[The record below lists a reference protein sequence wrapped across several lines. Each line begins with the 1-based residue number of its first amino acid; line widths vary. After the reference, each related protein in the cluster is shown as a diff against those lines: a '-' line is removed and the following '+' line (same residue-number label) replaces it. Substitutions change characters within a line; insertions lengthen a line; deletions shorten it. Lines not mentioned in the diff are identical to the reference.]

1 MYSQNWVLGDFGGWE
16 KDIWLKSTIR
26 PQKCAFSD
34 IFGFSGVFK
43 GGGSR
48 LTIIF
53 WANFALF
60 CRLHFATEP

>member
-48 LTIIF
+48 LTI
-53 WANFALF
+53 NFLG
-60 CRLHFATEP
+60 